1 MMVELEGMDLHFAQ
15 GRGSSAQVV
24 TCASVFVRPCASVC
38 VCVCVCVCV
47 HTHTHHVYA
56 RVCVVRIYRLCMSV
70 CEYPTLP

>member
-1 MMVELEGMDLHFAQ
+1 MVELEGMDLHFAQ

-47 HTHTHHVYA
+47 YTHTHIMCTRACALCVYTDYA
-56 RVCVVRIYRLCMSV
+56 
-70 CEYPTLP
+70 